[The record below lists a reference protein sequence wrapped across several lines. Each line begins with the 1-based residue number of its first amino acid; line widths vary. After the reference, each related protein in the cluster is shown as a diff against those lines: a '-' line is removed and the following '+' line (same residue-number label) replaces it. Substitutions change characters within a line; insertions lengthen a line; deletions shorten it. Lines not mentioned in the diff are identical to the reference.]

1 MAKPTIFKNIIW
13 HLFAG
18 EIPSS
23 CENHCNLL
31 WIRALLYPNLGFQLM
46 PGPDLSINEK
56 KIITVDKKVRQ
67 ADKIP
72 WQFYN
77 VYFSSNA

>member
-1 MAKPTIFKNIIW
+1 MAKPIIFKNIIW

-18 EIPSS
+18 ESHQVVKITVTS
-23 CENHCNLL
+23 CGYELFC
-31 WIRALLYPNLGFQLM
+31 IRIQAFSQLM

-72 WQFYN
+72 WQCYN
-77 VYFSSNA
+77 VYFL